1 MAVRPNIV
9 FDLDGTLVDSAPS
22 LCKTGN
28 YLLELLHR
36 PPIDVKTYKT
46 FIGKGMLKQV
56 EQLLSYTGGIPHND
70 LKKQLVLFREYYGQ
84 NSLVETT
91 VYIGVSEALQY
102 LKSLPAQLAICTQ
115 KAQNPA
121 RTILSGLD
129 LEQYFGGFTFGD
141 TLLVMKPNP
150 ATVFHSIKDFDNG
163 PLIYIG
169 DSETDSITAKN
180 SNAFFLLFS
189 GGYRNSPLAE
199 IDHYATFE
207 SHNEI
212 PGLVDRILSEF

>member
-1 MAVRPNIV
+1 MVASPNIV

-36 PPIDVKTYKT
+36 PPIDVKTYRT
-46 FIGKGMLKQV
+46 FIGKGLLKQV
-56 EQLLSYTGGIPHND
+56 EQLLIYTGGIPHSD
-70 LKKQLVLFREYYGQ
+70 LKKHLLLFSEHYDQ
-84 NSLVETT
+84 NPLVETT
-91 VYIGVSEALQY
+91 VYIGVSETLQY
-102 LKSLPAQLAICTQ
+102 LKSLPSQLAICTQ

-121 RTILSGLD
+121 RTVLSGFD
-129 LEQYFGGFTFGD
+129 LEQYFDGFTFGD
-141 TLLVMKPNP
+141 TLSVMKPNLE
-150 ATVFHSIKDFDNG
+150 TVLHSIKDFDNG

-180 SNAFFLLFS
+180 SNAFFLLFA

-207 SHNEI
+207 SHSEI
-212 PGLVDRILSEF
+212 PDLVDRILSEF

>member
-1 MAVRPNIV
+1 MQVHPNIV

-28 YLLELLHR
+28 YLLEMLNRQPVDL
-36 PPIDVKTYKT
+36 KTYKT

-56 EQLLSYTGGIPHND
+56 EQLLIHTGGIPHSD
-70 LKKQLVLFREYYGQ
+70 LKKQLVLFRERYDR
-84 NSLVETT
+84 NPLVETT
-91 VYIGVSEALQY
+91 VYVGVSETLQY
-102 LKSLPAQLAICTQ
+102 LKALPAQLAICTQ

-121 RTILSGLD
+121 RTVLSGFD
-129 LEQYFGGFTFGD
+129 LEQYFDGFTFGD
-141 TLLVMKPNP
+141 TLSVMKPNP
-150 ATVFHSIKDFDNG
+150 ETVFNSIKNFDNG

-180 SNAFFLLFS
+180 SSAFFLLFT
-189 GGYRNSPLAE
+189 GGYRNAPLAE

-207 SHNEI
+207 IHSEI
-212 PGLVDRILSEF
+212 PGLVDRILSEL